1 MSAHISPTAQ
11 AAAGHIPADLY
22 RQLPA
27 GTDARQVVI
36 VQQAPRSYTGPVV
49 MVLASALGSG
59 SVIYLLML
67 LVQITA
73 DEADN
78 LAKVAS
84 AVGGVGVGGVTL
96 KFARGK

>member
-1 MSAHISPTAQ
+1 MRTQLPTAQ
-11 AAAGHIPADLY
+11 VSAGHIPADLY
-22 RQLPA
+22 RQLPD

-49 MVLASALGSG
+49 MVLVSTLGSAF
-59 SVIYLLML
+59 VIYLLML
-67 LVQITA
+67 LVQTTA
-73 DEADN
+73 DAADD